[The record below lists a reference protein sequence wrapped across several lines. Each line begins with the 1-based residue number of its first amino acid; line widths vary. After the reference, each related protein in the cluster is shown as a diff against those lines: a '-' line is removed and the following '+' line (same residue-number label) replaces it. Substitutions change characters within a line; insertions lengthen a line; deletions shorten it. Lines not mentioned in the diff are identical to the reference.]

1 MTQNRWVHSRL
12 EALPFHISD
21 LCFISTVAALFKC
34 AHCLNSHMTSR
45 WGSGWSLWIPPRRR
59 LAEHPHAHIPDLHPS
74 WSDCA
79 GDGNWLQETSPYL
92 HSCTPLLLF
101 LSLLLN
107 GTSCPGVTSAGISRH
122 PTGSMQSSFNPQVLL
137 KRSMTAAGRH
147 GWRKYMLVPVSPRV
161 SNRTGRA
168 GGGSSVEQGTEKA

>member
-12 EALPFHISD
+12 EALLFHISD
-21 LCFISTVAALFKC
+21 LYIISTVAALFKC
-34 AHCLNSHMTSR
+34 ARSLNSHMESR
-45 WGSGWSLWIPPRRR
+45 WGSGWSLWILPRRH
-59 LAEHPHAHIPDLHPS
+59 LAVHPHAHIPALCPS

-79 GDGNWLQETSPYL
+79 GDGNSRQEISPHL

-107 GTSCPGVTSAGISRH
+107 GTSCPGATSAGIFWH
-122 PTGSMQSSFNPQVLL
+122 PTGSMQSSFNHQVLL
-137 KRSMTAAGRH
+137 KRRVTAAGRG
-147 GWRKYMLVPVSPRV
+147 GWKKYVLVPVSPHV

-168 GGGSSVEQGTEKA
+168 GGAARWSRA